1 MADSM
6 ERIKLMITIV
16 DRDKTARA
24 AEMFAAAGVGADA
37 MLHYAAPAMGTAN
50 SDLLDYLGLGETGKS
65 FILSLVPQGM
75 VPHLLRTAREM
86 LQLSRPGKGILFT
99 MPLSG
104 VGRAVAQRLQQP
116 TGTPVPEQE
125 VFMQKGNGR
134 LIVAVVAS
142 GHTDTVMAAAKSAGA
157 RGGTILHGRRLDF
170 HEDGGERRIQ
180 PERDVVVIL
189 APQELQR
196 PIMEAVNRA
205 AGLATECHGVIFSLP
220 VDEVEGLPGFDR
232 MNRP

>member
-1 MADSM
+1 M
-6 ERIKLMITIV
+6 EQQQGKNCLILVTVNQGYTDVVM
-16 DRDKTARA
+16 DTARR
-24 AEMFAAAGVGADA
+24 
-37 MLHYAAPAMGTAN
+37 H
-50 SDLLDYLGLGETGKS
+50 
-65 FILSLVPQGM
+65 
-75 VPHLLRTAREM
+75 
-86 LQLSRPGKGILFT
+86 
-99 MPLSG
+99 
-104 VGRAVAQRLQQP
+104 
-116 TGTPVPEQE
+116 
-125 VFMQKGNGR
+125 
-134 LIVAVVAS
+134 
-142 GHTDTVMAAAKSAGA
+142 GA
-157 RGGTILHGRRLDF
+157 RGGTILHGRRLDC